1 MDALSSIQLLNRY
14 CMGMPRDAFTN
25 TNVTWERHDDKYT
38 GKIVVAVLL
47 PLQSTVRDKVFGQ
60 PMTNVKLAKRSAA
73 FEACRKLYEA
83 GEFNDHLIPIDS
95 KRQLAN
101 VSEVY
106 FRHWKQFEEGSLTFE
121 FAFAELCVVTK
132 VCLLLQSR
140 LSKLERRRTSGTT
153 RSGTRPK
160 RVVAALSPESPVTST
175 CCA

>member
-25 TNVTWERHDDKYT
+25 TNVTWERNNDKHT

-83 GEFNDHLIPIDS
+83 GELNDHLIPIDS
-95 KRQLAN
+95 KRQLVN

-106 FRHWKQFEEGSLTFE
+106 FRHWKQFEEGS
-121 FAFAELCVVTK
+121 ADIR
-132 VCLLLQSR
+132 VC
-140 LSKLERRRTSGTT
+140 
-153 RSGTRPK
+153 
-160 RVVAALSPESPVTST
+160 
-175 CCA
+175 